1 MYANMEALDNSNK
14 NNAFD
19 MENVEF
25 GQTGLRPS
33 TSIDTSKVD
42 KQFQQ
47 TQAISV
53 KQGGRR
59 NKHRKT
65 QEAFRSNVIEVVP
78 NSKADPTVKK
88 FENLNMLS
96 FEEMNS
102 NSP

>member
-25 GQTGLRPS
+25 GQKGFRPS
-33 TSIDTSKVD
+33 ASIDTNDVN